1 MKYAA
6 IAVLLASVPTAAW
19 ADCHMI
25 DVDGQLHQVCDN
37 SPPPSADFSFGAK
50 VLLEALQAATAIRQA
65 QQSQEQ
71 LELQSEQLRVR
82 RKQLAQQRRDGAR
95 LAHCGFVM
103 EMEIKTLQTNLQS
116 VQSTSSDHKADKSAQ
131 DAIQAIQQALDV
143 LEPIDTKLHPLV
155 LQVPLDIRKAAFQ
168 QMADEASRDIV
179 EPFDP
184 AKYQE
189 WTNDVS
195 QCVRDYDAG

>member
-6 IAVLLASVPTAAW
+6 IAVLLASVQTGAW

-50 VLLEALQAATAIRQA
+50 GLLEALQAATAIRQA

-71 LELQSEQLRVR
+71 LELQGEQLRVR
-82 RKQLAQQRRDGAR
+82 REQLAQQHRDGPR

-116 VQSTSSDHKADKSAQ
+116 VQSTSSDHKAVNGRR
-131 DAIQAIQQALDV
+131 L
-143 LEPIDTKLHPLV
+143 L
-155 LQVPLDIRKAAFQ
+155 IRDSGIAARENNDFLCRL
-168 QMADEASRDIV
+168 AS
-179 EPFDP
+179 
-184 AKYQE
+184 
-189 WTNDVS
+189 NG
-195 QCVRDYDAG
+195 CAG